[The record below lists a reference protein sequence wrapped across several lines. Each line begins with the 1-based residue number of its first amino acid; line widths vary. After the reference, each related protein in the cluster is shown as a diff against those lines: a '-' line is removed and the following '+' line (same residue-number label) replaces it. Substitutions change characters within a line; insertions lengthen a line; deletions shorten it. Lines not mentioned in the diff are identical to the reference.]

1 MKSSESVCV
10 GGGVQSVLQPSSW
23 EGLMDGGGEKDD
35 GRFPLRVKRWQGA
48 LGARR
53 PASARPAVW

>member
-1 MKSSESVCV
+1 MFG

-35 GRFPLRVKRWQGA
+35 GRFPLRVKRRQGA